1 MTIPPHLDTAS
12 IITGTVSAATA
23 TEGALAA
30 IDAGDG
36 DVRAWTVVDAAGAR
50 AQAQAR
56 DEARARGEPV
66 GLLHGIGVGVKD
78 IVDVAGLP
86 CANGTA
92 LDDGRI
98 PQQDAFLV
106 ARLRQAGAV
115 VLGKTVSTELAFL
128 APSITRNP
136 VNLAHTPGGSSAG
149 SAAAVAAG
157 MIPAAIGTQ
166 TGGSILRPASYC
178 GVVGFKPSFGAI
190 ARTGTLEQSP
200 TLDTLGTLTRTVTD
214 AARLAAALF
223 GDDGLDFASAG
234 PRPQTPDVA
243 SFGPSGEPPRFGFIT
258 QPPWPEADP
267 ELRAAFEAFIAGL
280 DFPCPTL
287 TLPAAFDTA
296 LACRD
301 TINNA
306 EMAHH
311 FAAYRDRDQG
321 QLSPEIKAA
330 MASGDSS
337 TGPAFAAAQAQR
349 RVLRSQLGAVF
360 SHTDILL
367 TPAAP
372 GPAPHG
378 FSATGR
384 SVFNGIWTLCGTP
397 AISLPLLTGASGLP
411 IGVQLIGPVGADAAL
426 LRAAAWLAK
435 HLGTDIG

>member
-1 MTIPPHLDTAS
+1 MTNQSHVDIAAIIAGTTTA
-12 IITGTVSAATA
+12 VSA
-23 TEGALAA
+23 TECALAA
-30 IDAGDG
+30 IDAAD
-36 DVRAWTVVDAAGAR
+36 DEVRAWTVVDAAGAK

-78 IVDVAGLP
+78 VVDVAGLP
-86 CANGTA
+86 CRNGTV

-98 PQQDAFLV
+98 PQQDAYLV
-106 ARLRQAGAV
+106 TRLRQAGAV

-128 APSITRNP
+128 APSVTRNP

-157 MIPAAIGTQ
+157 MVPAAIGTQ

-200 TLDTLGTLTRTVTD
+200 TLDTLGTFTRTVTD

-234 PRPQTPDVA
+234 TRPHPPDMD
-243 SFGPSGEPPRFGFIT
+243 SFGPSNEPLRFGFIT

-296 LACRD
+296 LASRD

-306 EMAHH
+306 EMAYHL
-311 FAAYRDRDQG
+311 AAYRNRDQG
-321 QLSPEIKAA
+321 QLSHEIKAA

-337 TGPAFAAAQAQR
+337 TGPAFVAAQAHR
-349 RVLRSQLGAVF
+349 RVLRSWLGAIF
-360 SHTDILL
+360 SHIDILI

-372 GPAPHG
+372 GPAPRG
-378 FSATGR
+378 FSSTGR

-397 AISLPLLTGASGLP
+397 AISLPLLTSASGLP
-411 IGVQLIGPVGADAAL
+411 IGVQLIGPVGTDVSL
-426 LRAAAWLAK
+426 LRAAAWLAQ
-435 HLGTDIG
+435 HLGTDLG